1 MRWQATA
8 CAWCALIPTDSP
20 APVLRL
26 HDSPA
31 TFLTPRS
38 GNTVRRNLVLGTVK
52 EMNATSSFDKRMP
65 ASFAFGVAENYVE
78 GNVAAGSERYG
89 FAVSGLPC
97 SVTAAFKG
105 SFTNNVAHSNLAGLW
120 LRAST
125 ASAADGCTLLA
136 NFTTYMNW
144 DFGIIRW
151 AMCADGA
158 WGQIIGAGC
167 SHSGGSL
174 AWCDCHMQ

>member
-1 MRWQATA
+1 M
-8 CAWCALIPTDSP
+8 
-20 APVLRL
+20 
-26 HDSPA
+26 
-31 TFLTPRS
+31 
-38 GNTVRRNLVLGTVK
+38 LGTVK
-52 EMNATSSFDKRMP
+52 EMTATSGFDKRMP
-65 ASFAFGVAENYVE
+65 ASFAFEVAENYVE
-78 GNVAAGSERYG
+78 DNIAAGSERYG

-151 AMCADGA
+151 AMSRWCLRGQLVPGRGQPGLARLLRSVRAWAGA
-158 WGQIIGAGC
+158 KPLDVESARVQ
-167 SHSGGSL
+167 
-174 AWCDCHMQ
+174 